1 MIEPKRVDV
10 KHKDF
15 TKVLDTIK
23 DNTTQVQT
31 NKPAYNIIVINSAS
45 GQKRIRTELS
55 LTDWLKLQELKPK
68 NKKKPQT
75 KKKKRK

>member
-1 MIEPKRVDV
+1 MNELKRLDI
-10 KHKDF
+10 KHKDLS
-15 TKVLDTIK
+15 KQLEVIK
-23 DNTTQVQT
+23 DNTTQVMT

-45 GQKRIRTELS
+45 GQKRIRTNLS
-55 LTDWLKLQELKPK
+55 LVDWLKVQDLKPK

>member
-1 MIEPKRVDV
+1 MIEPKRIDV

-23 DNTTQVQT
+23 DNTTQVET

-45 GQKRIRTELS
+45 GQKRIKTHLS
-55 LTDWLKLQELKPK
+55 LEDWMKLQELKPK
-68 NKKKPQT
+68 NKKPQT